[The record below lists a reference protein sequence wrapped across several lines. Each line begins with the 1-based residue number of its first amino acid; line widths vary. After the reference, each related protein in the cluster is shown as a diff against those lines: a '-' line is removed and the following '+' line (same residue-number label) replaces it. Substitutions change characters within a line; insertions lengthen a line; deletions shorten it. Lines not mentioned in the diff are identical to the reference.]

1 MIQLSDET
9 AKELNET
16 LNELKVNSQT
26 IVIKM
31 DQIQD
36 SMEKLEKTV
45 EVLTQNLGSQEKR
58 ITILEQK
65 VPQDLITDIALI
77 KNHQQTNSK
86 VLWTMVTITTGLIVQ
101 AIYRML
107 TS

>member
-9 AKELNET
+9 AKELNDT
-16 LNELKVNSQT
+16 LNELKVNSHT
-26 IVIKM
+26 MVMKM

-45 EVLTQNLGSQEKR
+45 ESLTQNLSSQEKR

-65 VPQDLITDIALI
+65 IPNDLITDIALM
-77 KNHQQTNSK
+77 KKSQESSSK
-86 VLWTMVTITTGLIVQ
+86 ILWTMVSITTGLIIQ
-101 AIYRML
+101 AVYRMI

>member
-9 AKELNET
+9 AKELNDT
-16 LNELKVNSQT
+16 LNELKVNSNT
-26 IVIKM
+26 MVVKM
-31 DQIQD
+31 DQIHD

-45 EVLTQNLGSQEKR
+45 ESLTQNLSTQEKR

-77 KNHQQTNSK
+77 KRSQESSSK
-86 VLWTMVTITTGLIVQ
+86 VLWTMVTITMGLIVQ
-101 AIYRML
+101 AIYKMII
-107 TS
+107 S

>member
-1 MIQLSDET
+1 MIQLSDD
-9 AKELNET
+9 AARELNES
-16 LNELKVNSQT
+16 LNELKFNSNT
-26 IVIKM
+26 MVVKIE
-31 DQIQD
+31 QIHD

-45 EVLTQNLGSQEKR
+45 ESLTQNLGSQEKR

-65 VPQDLITDIALI
+65 IPVDLITDIALI
-77 KNHQQTNSK
+77 KRQQEASSK
-86 VLWTMVTITTGLIVQ
+86 TLWTMVTITTGLIVQ